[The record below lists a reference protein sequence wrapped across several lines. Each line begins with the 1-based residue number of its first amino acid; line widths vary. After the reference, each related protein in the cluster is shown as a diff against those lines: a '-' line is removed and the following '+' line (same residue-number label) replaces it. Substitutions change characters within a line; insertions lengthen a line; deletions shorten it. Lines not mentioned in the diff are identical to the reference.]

1 MSNDAKELARLVQD
15 FIDANY
21 PFHQWTPA
29 NEVVRWEHCSVCGVI
44 RRRDDGNGPC
54 KGAAPVRPRITAPEP
69 EGDGRHVCPDCKNT
83 FLQPF
88 VCTTCGAQK
97 LYDNTVL
104 NLSNANEELR
114 ARCERMEAALE
125 AGRVL
130 EKALH
135 ACITNEEVEINGTSL
150 GADIVAHALNTFH
163 KLADALRGK

>member
-1 MSNDAKELARLVQD
+1 MTNSLREAAQALCVELDLYWNDESQQGKRPPDSYIDRITQAELAVL
-15 FIDANY
+15 DAL
-21 PFHQWTPA
+21 A
-29 NEVVRWEHCSVCGVI
+29 
-44 RRRDDGNGPC
+44 
-54 KGAAPVRPRITAPEP
+54 APEP

-135 ACITNEEVEINGTSL
+135 ACITNEEVEIKGTSL

>member
-1 MSNDAKELARLVQD
+1 MSKSLRETALA
-15 FIDANY
+15 
-21 PFHQWTPA
+21 
-29 NEVVRWEHCSVCGVI
+29 
-44 RRRDDGNGPC
+44 
-54 KGAAPVRPRITAPEP
+54 APEP

-114 ARCERMEAALE
+114 ARCELMEAALE

-135 ACITNEEVEINGTSL
+135 ACITNEEVEIKGTSL

-163 KLADALRGK
+163 KLADALRGKS